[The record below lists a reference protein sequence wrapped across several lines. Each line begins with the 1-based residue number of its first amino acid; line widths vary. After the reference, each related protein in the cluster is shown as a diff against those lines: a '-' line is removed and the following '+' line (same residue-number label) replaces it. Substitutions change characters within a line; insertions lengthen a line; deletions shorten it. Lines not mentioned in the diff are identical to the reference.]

1 MAVKCLFMT
10 SRGDEEPIIKRE
22 YKMNTKKNNQHE
34 VIITEVIAWAFVAA
48 VIYVVAKLTF
58 QF

>member
-1 MAVKCLFMT
+1 MAVKCFFMT

-22 YKMNTKKNNQHE
+22 SHMNTKKNNQHE

-48 VIYVVAKLTF
+48 VIYAVAKMTF